1 MPLCGWG
8 RQTVLEPGQNRK
20 RVGQPIEVTA
30 FVDWRAQMHNTGVL
44 GRPLLEAA
52 RRTLDRT
59 ARLVGRA
66 LNPERARFRVSL
78 RLYHGWHKGWQ
89 PTDGFKAATQ
99 AVGETDLAGLSQD
112 RVAFSPAVQF
122 GHTLLAAALERQH
135 PRPAIHLPNT
145 LRNRVTGPPAE
156 KMVDTALA
164 ADLLAWAH
172 LSPSEWA
179 LVLAEDDDVVP
190 PLFATEAL
198 IQPHGGRALLL
209 RKRQASQY
217 LRLDGL
223 LRQLS

>member
-1 MPLCGWG
+1 
-8 RQTVLEPGQNRK
+8 
-20 RVGQPIEVTA
+20 
-30 FVDWRAQMHNTGVL
+30 MHNAGVL
-44 GRPLLEAA
+44 GRPLLDAA

-66 LNPERARFRVSL
+66 LNPEKAKFRVSL

-89 PTDGFKAATQ
+89 PTESFKAATR
-99 AVGETDLAGLSQD
+99 AVGDTDLAGLSPD
-112 RVAFSPAVQF
+112 RVDFSPAVQF
-122 GHTLLAAALERQH
+122 GHTLLAALLERQH
-135 PRPAIHLPNT
+135 PRSSIHLPNT
-145 LRNRVTGPPAE
+145 LRDRMTGQPTE

-190 PLFATEAL
+190 PLFTAEAL
-198 IQPHGGRALLL
+198 IKPHGGRALLL
-209 RKRQASQY
+209 RKRPAGQY

-223 LRQLS
+223 LRQIP